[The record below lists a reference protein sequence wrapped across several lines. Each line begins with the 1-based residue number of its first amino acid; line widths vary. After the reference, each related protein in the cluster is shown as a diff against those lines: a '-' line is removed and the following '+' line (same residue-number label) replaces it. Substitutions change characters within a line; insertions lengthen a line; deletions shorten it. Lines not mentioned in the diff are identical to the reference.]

1 MTRGSDSSQSG
12 GQRPLEG
19 IRVLDFTRVL
29 SGPHATRMLS
39 DLGAE
44 VIKVEPPMGD
54 MTRFAM
60 PRVNSMS
67 SYFIQQNVGKK
78 NISLDM
84 TKPQANELLKKL
96 VSYCDVVIENFRPG
110 VMHKMGLDYETLSQ
124 INPRLI
130 YTSITGYG
138 ATGPWTTRRAYAPV
152 VNAES
157 GITKHQ
163 GDVRGGQYA
172 NDPHSH
178 GDVYTAL
185 EAASAILAALY
196 QREHTGVG
204 QYIDVSMAET
214 MLYVNEH
221 AHNQMWT
228 GVEPVGEIR
237 SFQPA
242 DYPVLTVADGSMVVV
257 SGHPAERGTFDFFV
271 AAMQQPELLSDP
283 RFSDVATRLEHF
295 DELMDIMK
303 AWAKTVATSDEIEN
317 RLSQHQL
324 AVGRLRS
331 VGELADTQWAL
342 DREAVVEV
350 SDRGNGTVRIPNSPW
365 HFSGSDTTTQG
376 DAKYRGEDNHA
387 IFSEIAGL
395 SSEEIVQLEKDGVL
409 VSRGPSK
416 R

>member
-1 MTRGSDSSQSG
+1 MTRGSDSSLTG

-60 PRVNSMS
+60 PRVNSLS

-84 TKPQANELLKKL
+84 TKPQAVELLKKL
-96 VSYCDVVIENFRPG
+96 VSHCDIVIENFRPG
-110 VMHKMGLDYETLSQ
+110 VMRKMGLDYETLSKL
-124 INPRLI
+124 NPRLI

-185 EAASAILAALY
+185 EAASAMLAALY
-196 QREHTGVG
+196 QREQTGAG

-228 GVEPVGEIR
+228 GVEPAGEIR

-257 SGHPAERGTFDFFV
+257 SGHPAERGTFDYFV

-283 RFSDVATRLEHF
+283 RFSDVETRLKHF
-295 DELMDIMK
+295 DELMDIMR
-303 AWAKTVATSDEIEN
+303 AWAKTVPTSDEIES
-317 RLSQHQL
+317 RLSQHEL

-342 DREAVVEV
+342 EREAVVLV
-350 SDRGNGTVRIPNSPW
+350 SDRGDSTVRIPNSPW

-376 DAKYRGEDNHA
+376 DAKYRGEDNRA
-387 IFSEIAGL
+387 IFSEIAGV
-395 SSEEIVQLEKDGVL
+395 SDEEIAQLEIEGVL

>member
-1 MTRGSDSSQSG
+1 MTRGSLSSQSG

-54 MTRFAM
+54 MTRFAL
-60 PRVNSMS
+60 PRVNSLS

-84 TKPQANELLKKL
+84 TKPRAVELLKKL
-96 VSYCDVVIENFRPG
+96 ASHCDVVIENFRPG
-110 VMHKMGLDYETLSQ
+110 VMRKMGLDYETLLQS
-124 INPRLI
+124 NPRLI

-138 ATGPWTTRRAYAPV
+138 ATGPWTVRRAYAPV

-196 QREHTGVG
+196 QREQTGVG

-228 GVEPVGEIR
+228 GIQPVGEIR

-283 RFSDVATRLEHF
+283 RFSDVATRLDHF
-295 DELMDIMK
+295 DELMDIMR
-303 AWAKTVATSDEIEN
+303 AWAKTIPTSDEIEN
-317 RLSQHQL
+317 QLSQHQL

-331 VGELADTQWAL
+331 VGELADTQWAY
-342 DREAVVEV
+342 DRDAVIDV
-350 SDRGNGTVRIPNSPW
+350 SDRGDSTVRIPNSPW

-376 DAKYRGEDNHA
+376 DAKYRGEDNRA
-387 IFSEIAGL
+387 IFSEITGM
-395 SSEEIVQLEKDGVL
+395 SSEEIAQLENDGVL

>member
-1 MTRGSDSSQSG
+1 MTRGSDSSLTG

-60 PRVNSMS
+60 PRVNSLS

-84 TKPQANELLKKL
+84 TKPQAVELLKKL
-96 VSYCDVVIENFRPG
+96 VSHCDIVIENFRPG
-110 VMHKMGLDYETLSQ
+110 VMRKMGLDYETLSKL
-124 INPRLI
+124 NPRLI

-185 EAASAILAALY
+185 EAASAMLAALY
-196 QREHTGVG
+196 QREQTGAG

-257 SGHPAERGTFDFFV
+257 SGHPAERGTFDYFV

-283 RFSDVATRLEHF
+283 RFSDVETRLKHF
-295 DELMDIMK
+295 DELMDIMR
-303 AWAKTVATSDEIEN
+303 AWAKTVPTSDEIES
-317 RLSQHQL
+317 RLSQHEL

-342 DREAVVEV
+342 EREAVVLV
-350 SDRGNGTVRIPNSPW
+350 SDRGDSTVRIPNSPW

-376 DAKYRGEDNHA
+376 DAKYRGEDNRA
-387 IFSEIAGL
+387 IFSEIAGV
-395 SSEEIVQLEKDGVL
+395 SDEEIAQLEIEGVL

>member
-1 MTRGSDSSQSG
+1 
-12 GQRPLEG
+12 
-19 IRVLDFTRVL
+19 
-29 SGPHATRMLS
+29 
-39 DLGAE
+39 
-44 VIKVEPPMGD
+44 
-54 MTRFAM
+54 
-60 PRVNSMS
+60 
-67 SYFIQQNVGKK
+67 
-78 NISLDM
+78 M
-84 TKPQANELLKKL
+84 TKPQAVELLKKL
-96 VSYCDVVIENFRPG
+96 ASHCDVVIENFRPG
-110 VMHKMGLDYETLSQ
+110 VMRKMGLDYETLSQ
-124 INPRLI
+124 SNPRLI

-185 EAASAILAALY
+185 EAASAILAALF
-196 QREHTGVG
+196 QREQIGVG

-221 AHNQMWT
+221 AHNQLWT
-228 GVEPVGEIR
+228 GVEPDGEIR

-257 SGHPAERGTFDFFV
+257 SGHPAERGTFDYFV

-283 RFSDVATRLEHF
+283 RFGDVATRLKHF
-295 DELMDIMK
+295 DELMDIMR
-303 AWAKTVATSDEIEN
+303 AWAKTVPTSDEIEN

-331 VGELADTQWAL
+331 VSELAETEWANER
-342 DREAVVEV
+342 DAVIAV
-350 SDRGNGTVRIPNSPW
+350 SDRGDGTVRIPNSPW

-376 DAKYRGEDNHA
+376 DAKYRGEDNRA

-395 SSEEIVQLEKDGVL
+395 SGEEIAQLEKDGVL

>member
-1 MTRGSDSSQSG
+1 MTRGSRSSQTGS
-12 GQRPLEG
+12 QRPLEG

-60 PRVNSMS
+60 PRVNSLS

-78 NISLDM
+78 NISLNM
-84 TKPQANELLKKL
+84 TKPQAVELLKKL
-96 VSYCDVVIENFRPG
+96 VNHCDIVIENFRPG
-110 VMHKMGLDYETLSQ
+110 VMRKMGLDYETLSQ
-124 INPRLI
+124 LNPRLI

-196 QREHTGVG
+196 QREQTGVG

-303 AWAKTVATSDEIEN
+303 AWAKTVPTSDEIEN
-317 RLSQHQL
+317 RLSQYQL
-324 AVGRLRS
+324 ATGRLRS
-331 VGELADTQWAL
+331 VGELADTEWARE
-342 DREAVVEV
+342 REAVVSV
-350 SDRGNGTVRIPNSPW
+350 SDRGEGAVRIPNSPW

-395 SSEEIVQLEKDGVL
+395 SNEEITQLENDGVL
-409 VSRGPSK
+409 LSRGPSK

>member
-1 MTRGSDSSQSG
+1 
-12 GQRPLEG
+12 
-19 IRVLDFTRVL
+19 
-29 SGPHATRMLS
+29 MLS

-54 MTRFAM
+54 MTRFAT
-60 PRVNSMS
+60 PRVNSLS

-84 TKPQANELLKKL
+84 TKPQAVELLKKL
-96 VSYCDVVIENFRPG
+96 VSHCDVVIENFRPG
-110 VMHKMGLDYETLSQ
+110 VMHKMGLDYETLLQS
-124 INPRLI
+124 NPRLI

-228 GVEPVGEIR
+228 GVKPVGEIR

-257 SGHPAERGTFDFFV
+257 SGHPAERGTFDYFV
-271 AAMQQPELLSDP
+271 AAMQQPELLTDP
-283 RFSDVATRLEHF
+283 RFGDVATRLEHF
-295 DELMDIMK
+295 DELMDIMR

-324 AVGRLRS
+324 ATGRLRS
-331 VGELADTQWAL
+331 VSELADTKWANER
-342 DREAVVEV
+342 DAVIAV
-350 SDRGNGTVRIPNSPW
+350 SDRGDGTVRIPNSPW

-376 DAKYRGEDNHA
+376 DAKYRGEDNRA
-387 IFSEIAGL
+387 IFSEITGL
-395 SSEEIVQLEKDGVL
+395 SGEEIAQLEKDGVL

>member
-1 MTRGSDSSQSG
+1 MTRGSLSSQSG

-54 MTRFAM
+54 MTRFAL
-60 PRVNSMS
+60 PRVNSLS

-84 TKPQANELLKKL
+84 TKPRAVELLKKL
-96 VSYCDVVIENFRPG
+96 ASHCDVVIENFRPG
-110 VMHKMGLDYETLSQ
+110 VMRKMGLDYETLSQ
-124 INPRLI
+124 SNPRLI

-138 ATGPWTTRRAYAPV
+138 ATGPWTVRRAYAPV

-196 QREHTGVG
+196 QREQTGVG

-228 GVEPVGEIR
+228 GIEPVGEIR

-283 RFSDVATRLEHF
+283 RFSDVATRLDHF
-295 DELMDIMK
+295 DELMDIMR
-303 AWAKTVATSDEIEN
+303 AWAKTIPTSDEIEN
-317 RLSQHQL
+317 QLSQHQL

-331 VGELADTQWAL
+331 VGELADTQWAY
-342 DREAVVEV
+342 DRDAVIDV
-350 SDRGNGTVRIPNSPW
+350 SDRGDSTVRIPNSPW

-376 DAKYRGEDNHA
+376 DAKYRGEDNRA
-387 IFSEIAGL
+387 IFSEITGL
-395 SSEEIVQLEKDGVL
+395 SSEEIAQLENDGVF

>member
-60 PRVNSMS
+60 PRVNSLS

-84 TKPQANELLKKL
+84 TKPQAVELLKKL
-96 VSYCDVVIENFRPG
+96 VSHCDVVIENFRPG
-110 VMHKMGLDYETLSQ
+110 VMHKMGSDYETLSQ
-124 INPRLI
+124 LNPRLI

-228 GVEPVGEIR
+228 GVEPDGEIR

-283 RFSDVATRLEHF
+283 RFSDVATRIEHF
-295 DELMDIMK
+295 DVLMDIMR
-303 AWAKTVATSDEIEN
+303 AWAKTVPTSDEIEN
-317 RLSQHQL
+317 RLSQYQL
-324 AVGRLRS
+324 ATGRLRS
-331 VGELADTQWAL
+331 VGELADTEWA
-342 DREAVVEV
+342 RERDAVVLV
-350 SDRGNGTVRIPNSPW
+350 SDRGDSTVRIPNSPW

-395 SSEEIVQLEKDGVL
+395 SNEEITQLENDGVL
-409 VSRGPSK
+409 LSRGPSK

>member
-1 MTRGSDSSQSG
+1 MTRGSQSSQSG
-12 GQRPLEG
+12 SHRPLEG

-29 SGPHATRMLS
+29 SGPHATRMLC
-39 DLGAE
+39 DLGAQ

-60 PRVNSMS
+60 PRVNSLS
-67 SYFIQQNVGKK
+67 SYFIQQNVGKQ

-84 TKPQANELLKKL
+84 TKPQAVVLLKQL
-96 VSYCDVVIENFRPG
+96 VAHCDIVIENFRPG
-110 VMHKMGLDYETLSQ
+110 VMHKMGLDYETLTQ
-124 INPRLI
+124 QNPRLI
-130 YTSITGYG
+130 YASITGYG

-163 GDVRGGQYA
+163 GEVRGGQYA

-196 QREHTGVG
+196 QRENTGVG

-271 AAMQQPELLSDP
+271 AALRQPELLSDP
-283 RFSDVATRLEHF
+283 RFSDVATRLAHL
-295 DELMDIMK
+295 DELIEIMK
-303 AWAKTVATSDEIEN
+303 AWAKTVATSEEIEN
-317 RLSQHQL
+317 QLSQHQL

-331 VGELADTQWAL
+331 VGNLADTQWAHE
-342 DREAVVEV
+342 REAVVFV
-350 SDRGNGTVRIPNSPW
+350 SDRGDSTVRIPNSPW
-365 HFSGSDTTTQG
+365 HFSGSDTSTRG
-376 DAKYRGEDNHA
+376 EAKYRGEDNRA
-387 IFSEIAGL
+387 IFTEIAGL
-395 SSEEIVQLEKDGVL
+395 SGEEITQLENDGVL
-409 VSRGPSK
+409 LSRGPSN

>member
-54 MTRFAM
+54 MTRFTM
-60 PRVNSMS
+60 PRVNSLS

-84 TKPQANELLKKL
+84 TKPQAVELLKKL
-96 VSYCDVVIENFRPG
+96 VSHCDVVIENFRPG

-124 INPRLI
+124 LNPRLI

-196 QREHTGVG
+196 QREQTGVG

-295 DELMDIMK
+295 EELMDIMME
-303 AWAKTVATSDEIEN
+303 WAKTVATSDEIEN
-317 RLSQHQL
+317 RLSQFQL

-331 VGELADTQWAL
+331 VGELADTPWAHE
-342 DREAVVEV
+342 REAVVLV
-350 SDRGNGTVRIPNSPW
+350 SDRGDSTVRIPNSPW

-376 DAKYRGEDNHA
+376 DAKYRGEDNRA
-387 IFSEIAGL
+387 IFSEITGL
-395 SSEEIVQLEKDGVL
+395 SSEEIAQLENDGVL

>member
-1 MTRGSDSSQSG
+1 MTRGSLSSQSG

-54 MTRFAM
+54 MTRFAL
-60 PRVNSMS
+60 PRVNSLS

-84 TKPQANELLKKL
+84 TKPRAVELLKKL
-96 VSYCDVVIENFRPG
+96 ASHCDVVIENFRPG
-110 VMHKMGLDYETLSQ
+110 VMRKMGLDYETLSQ
-124 INPRLI
+124 SNPRLI

-138 ATGPWTTRRAYAPV
+138 ATGPWTVRRAYAPV

-163 GDVRGGQYA
+163 GDVRSGQYA

-196 QREHTGVG
+196 QREQTGVG

-228 GVEPVGEIR
+228 GIEPVGEIR

-283 RFSDVATRLEHF
+283 RFSDVATRLDHF
-295 DELMDIMK
+295 DELMDIMR
-303 AWAKTVATSDEIEN
+303 AWAKTISTSDEIEN
-317 RLSQHQL
+317 QLSQHQL

-331 VGELADTQWAL
+331 VGELADTQWAY
-342 DREAVVEV
+342 DRDAVIDV
-350 SDRGNGTVRIPNSPW
+350 SDRGDSTVRIPNSPW

-376 DAKYRGEDNHA
+376 DAKYRGEDNRA
-387 IFSEIAGL
+387 IFSEITGL
-395 SSEEIVQLEKDGVL
+395 SGEEIAQLENDGVF

>member
-54 MTRFAM
+54 MTRFAT
-60 PRVNSMS
+60 PRVNSLS

-84 TKPQANELLKKL
+84 TKPQAVELLKKL
-96 VSYCDVVIENFRPG
+96 VSHCDVVIENFRPG

-124 INPRLI
+124 LNPRLI

-271 AAMQQPELLSDP
+271 AAMQQPELLGDP

-317 RLSQHQL
+317 RLSQYQL
-324 AVGRLRS
+324 ATGRLRS
-331 VGELADTQWAL
+331 VGELADTQWAHE
-342 DREAVVEV
+342 REAVVEV

-365 HFSGSDTTTQG
+365 HFSGSDTSIQG

-395 SSEEIVQLEKDGVL
+395 SSEEIVQLENDGVL

>member
-54 MTRFAM
+54 MTRFAT
-60 PRVNSMS
+60 PRVNSLS

-84 TKPQANELLKKL
+84 TKPQAVELLKKL
-96 VSYCDVVIENFRPG
+96 VSHCDVVIENFRPG

-124 INPRLI
+124 LNPRLI

-303 AWAKTVATSDEIEN
+303 AWAKTVPTSDEIEN

-331 VGELADTQWAL
+331 VGELADTQWANER
-342 DREAVVEV
+342 DAVVLV
-350 SDRGNGTVRIPNSPW
+350 SDRGDGTVRIPNSPW

-376 DAKYRGEDNHA
+376 DAKYRGEDNRA

-395 SSEEIVQLEKDGVL
+395 SGEEIAQLEKDGVL

>member
-1 MTRGSDSSQSG
+1 MTRGSLSSQTG

-54 MTRFAM
+54 MTRFAL
-60 PRVNSMS
+60 PRVNSLS

-84 TKPQANELLKKL
+84 TKPRAVELLKKL
-96 VSYCDVVIENFRPG
+96 ASHCDVVIENFRPG
-110 VMHKMGLDYETLSQ
+110 VMRKMGLDYETLSQ
-124 INPRLI
+124 SNPRLI

-138 ATGPWTTRRAYAPV
+138 ATGPWTVRRAYAPV

-196 QREHTGVG
+196 QREQTGVG

-228 GVEPVGEIR
+228 GIQPVGEIR

-283 RFSDVATRLEHF
+283 RFSDVATRLDHF
-295 DELMDIMK
+295 DELMDIMR
-303 AWAKTVATSDEIEN
+303 AWAKTIPTSDEIEN
-317 RLSQHQL
+317 QLSQHQL

-331 VGELADTQWAL
+331 VGELADTQWAY
-342 DREAVVEV
+342 DRDAVIDV
-350 SDRGNGTVRIPNSPW
+350 SDRGDSTVRIPNSPW

-376 DAKYRGEDNHA
+376 DAKYRGEDNRA
-387 IFSEIAGL
+387 IFSEITGL
-395 SSEEIVQLEKDGVL
+395 SSEEIAQLENDGVF

>member
-1 MTRGSDSSQSG
+1 MTRGSLSSQSG

-54 MTRFAM
+54 MTRFAL
-60 PRVNSMS
+60 PRVNSLS

-84 TKPQANELLKKL
+84 TKPRAVELLKKL
-96 VSYCDVVIENFRPG
+96 ASHCDVVIENFRPG
-110 VMHKMGLDYETLSQ
+110 VMRKMGLDYETLSQ
-124 INPRLI
+124 SNPRLI

-138 ATGPWTTRRAYAPV
+138 ATGPWTVRRAYAPV

-196 QREHTGVG
+196 QREQTGVG

-228 GVEPVGEIR
+228 GIEPVGEIR

-283 RFSDVATRLEHF
+283 RFSDVATRLDHF
-295 DELMDIMK
+295 DELMDIMR
-303 AWAKTVATSDEIEN
+303 AWAKTIPTSDEIEN
-317 RLSQHQL
+317 QLSQHQL

-331 VGELADTQWAL
+331 VGELADTQWAYER
-342 DREAVVEV
+342 DAVIDV
-350 SDRGNGTVRIPNSPW
+350 SDRGDSTVRIPNSPW

-376 DAKYRGEDNHA
+376 DAKYRGEDNRV

-395 SSEEIVQLEKDGVL
+395 SSEEIAQLENDGVL

>member
-1 MTRGSDSSQSG
+1 LTRGTNTQSTG
-12 GQRPLEG
+12 GKRPLEG

-44 VIKVEPPMGD
+44 VIKVEPPEGD
-54 MTRFAM
+54 LTRFAQ
-60 PRVNSMS
+60 PRVNSLS
-67 SYFIQQNVGKK
+67 SYFIQQNIGKQ
-78 NISLDM
+78 NISLDLS
-84 TKPQANELLKKL
+84 KPEASALIMRLIPF
-96 VSYCDVVIENFRPG
+96 CDVVVENFRPG
-110 VMHKMGLDYETLSQ
+110 VMSRLGLSTERMMEANS
-124 INPRLI
+124 RLI
-130 YTSITGYG
+130 VASISGYG
-138 ATGPWTTRRAYAPV
+138 ATGPWQNRRAYAPV
-152 VNAES
+152 VNAET

-271 AAMQQPELLSDP
+271 AAMQQPELLGDP

-303 AWAKTVATSDEIEN
+303 AWAKTVPTSDEIEN
-317 RLSQHQL
+317 RLSQYQL
-324 AVGRLRS
+324 ATGRLRS
-331 VGELADTQWAL
+331 VGELADTQWAHE
-342 DREAVVEV
+342 REAVVLV
-350 SDRGNGTVRIPNSPW
+350 SDRGDGTVRIPNSPW
-365 HFSGSDTTTQG
+365 HFSGSDTSTQG
-376 DAKYRGEDNHA
+376 DAKYRGEDNHV
-387 IFSEIAGL
+387 IFSEITGL

>member
-1 MTRGSDSSQSG
+1 MTRGSLSSQSG

-54 MTRFAM
+54 MTRFAL
-60 PRVNSMS
+60 PRVNSLS

-84 TKPQANELLKKL
+84 TKPRAVELLKKL
-96 VSYCDVVIENFRPG
+96 ASHCDVVIENFRPG
-110 VMHKMGLDYETLSQ
+110 VMRKMGLDYETLLQS
-124 INPRLI
+124 NPRLI

-138 ATGPWTTRRAYAPV
+138 ATGPWTVRRAYAPV

-196 QREHTGVG
+196 QREQTGVG

-228 GVEPVGEIR
+228 GIQPVGEIR

-283 RFSDVATRLEHF
+283 RFSDVATRLDHF
-295 DELMDIMK
+295 DELMDIMR
-303 AWAKTVATSDEIEN
+303 AWAKTIPTSDEIEN
-317 RLSQHQL
+317 QLSQHQL

-331 VGELADTQWAL
+331 VGELADTQWAY
-342 DREAVVEV
+342 DRDAVIDV
-350 SDRGNGTVRIPNSPW
+350 SDRGDSTVRIPNSPW

-376 DAKYRGEDNHA
+376 DAKYRGEDNRA
-387 IFSEIAGL
+387 IFSEITGL
-395 SSEEIVQLEKDGVL
+395 SGEEIAQLENDGVF

>member
-1 MTRGSDSSQSG
+1 
-12 GQRPLEG
+12 
-19 IRVLDFTRVL
+19 
-29 SGPHATRMLS
+29 MLS

-60 PRVNSMS
+60 PRVNSLS

-84 TKPQANELLKKL
+84 TKPQAVELLKKL
-96 VSYCDVVIENFRPG
+96 VSHCDIVIENFRPG
-110 VMHKMGLDYETLSQ
+110 VMHKMGLDYETLLQS
-124 INPRLI
+124 NPRLI

-228 GVEPVGEIR
+228 GVKPVGEIR

-257 SGHPAERGTFDFFV
+257 SGHPAERGTFDYFV
-271 AAMQQPELLSDP
+271 AAMQQPELLTDP
-283 RFSDVATRLEHF
+283 RFGDVATRLEHF
-295 DELMDIMK
+295 DELMDIMR
-303 AWAKTVATSDEIEN
+303 AWAKTVPTSDEIEN

-331 VGELADTQWAL
+331 VSELADTEWANER
-342 DREAVVEV
+342 DAVIAV
-350 SDRGNGTVRIPNSPW
+350 SDRGDGTVRIPNSPW

-376 DAKYRGEDNHA
+376 DAKYRGEDNRA
-387 IFSEIAGL
+387 IFSEITGL
-395 SSEEIVQLEKDGVL
+395 SGEEIAQLEKDGVL

>member
-1 MTRGSDSSQSG
+1 MTRGSQSSLSG
-12 GQRPLEG
+12 GHRPLEG

-39 DLGAE
+39 DLGAQ

-60 PRVNSMS
+60 PRVNSLS
-67 SYFIQQNVGKK
+67 SYFIQQNVGKQ

-84 TKPQANELLKKL
+84 TKPQAVVLLKQ
-96 VSYCDVVIENFRPG
+96 VVAHCDIVIENFRPG

-124 INPRLI
+124 PNPRLI
-130 YTSITGYG
+130 YASITGYG
-138 ATGPWTTRRAYAPV
+138 ATGPWTSRRAYAPV

-163 GDVRGGQYA
+163 GDVRSGQYA

-257 SGHPAERGTFDFFV
+257 SGHPAERGTFDLFV
-271 AAMQQPELLSDP
+271 AAMQQPELLSDS
-283 RFSDVATRLEHF
+283 RFSDVATRLAHLG
-295 DELMDIMK
+295 ELMEIMK
-303 AWAKTVATSDEIEN
+303 AWAMTVATSEEIEN
-317 RLSQHQL
+317 QLSQYQL

-331 VGELADTQWAL
+331 VGELADTQWAHE
-342 DREAVVEV
+342 REAVIEV
-350 SDRGNGTVRIPNSPW
+350 SDRGDGTVRIPNSPW
-365 HFSGSDTTTQG
+365 HFSLSNTSTRGE
-376 DAKYRGEDNHA
+376 AKYRGEDNRA

-395 SSEEIVQLEKDGVL
+395 SNDEITQFEKDGVL
-409 VSRGPSK
+409 LSRGPSK